1 MGLWTTRLLGF
12 LRSDRFGSAMLTVPA
27 GAVRTLSGRRRRV
40 GTFMLDERPV
50 TNAEYRAFAEAT
62 GERMPD
68 WTWRAGFDDAEQP
81 VVGVSW
87 AEARR
92 FARWAGKRLPTERE
106 WMRAARADRDAPYPW
121 GDGYPQPAHAH
132 FGRGPRGA
140 PARVSASERPAGRG
154 PFGHLDLRGCSH
166 ALPSPRWLTC
176 FQGLPLV
183 GYMASHAPSS
193 RKPLKTRR
201 WRDAR
206 SEHGNTL

>member
-154 PFGHLDLRGCSH
+154 PFGHLDLAGNVWEWTAEGSLLGGFWGSPDPRLDRPLDESPGRLSAGIGFRC
-166 ALPSPRWLTC
+166 AL
-176 FQGLPLV
+176 
-183 GYMASHAPSS
+183 
-193 RKPLKTRR
+193 
-201 WRDAR
+201 
-206 SEHGNTL
+206 